1 MIDFVKYE
9 LLKTNPLELE
19 LNSYL
24 DFHNNVSI
32 DTGLMNVY
40 STAFYKGLQFKIYN
54 ETDAYPN
61 KRITV
66 EGSLHKYW
74 NNGAHNF
81 NDFGINEIDEV
92 INDIKNKFNIQ
103 PENCILKQ
111 LEIGVNIKPPIKTKT
126 ILNYCLLH
134 KTKRFKWVFTKDEGN
149 YIQSYYQRHFIKIY
163 DKRLHYKNKGF
174 DIKNEIMRFEI
185 KYTRMKFLNDRGI
198 YNLSELLNF
207 GLQNFTPHLLKEWN
221 NVLFYDFELFK
232 GTKNEFKYSYPNYW
246 LSLNSNQLKYH
257 RNKLNKMLNANPN
270 NIKNQ
275 IATLIKDKT
284 ELLNIKTSQIN
295 PLYILLKPGV
305 FTSQNTDNNR
315 RFCLVTGLNISMQ
328 KSDSILLSHTGL
340 KYYYNT
346 DKKIY
351 KEIKYKYLS
360 TKWSNSDYKTEIKEI
375 AHNIR
380 NTHSNQ
386 TIKQQRIYQPQ
397 QYKLFDIAIL
407 LIVN

>member
-1 MIDFVKYE
+1 MIDFVKYHIIN
-9 LLKTNPLELE
+9 TNPDKLEANHLLE
-19 LNSYL
+19 
-24 DFHNNVSI
+24 FHQKVNTK
-32 DTGLMNVY
+32 TGEMGVYMNAY
-40 STAFYKGLQFKIYN
+40 FKGLEFRIYESTFAN
-54 ETDAYPN
+54 PER
-61 KRITV
+61 RITL

-92 INDIKNKFNIQ
+92 INDLNNKFNIQ

-111 LEIGVNIKPPIKTKT
+111 LEIGVNMQPPHKTET
-126 ILNYCLLH
+126 ILKCCLLH
-134 KTKRFKWVFTKDEGN
+134 KTKPFKWIYTRDEGN
-149 YIQSYYQRHFIKIY
+149 YIQAQHQRHFIKIY
-163 DKRLHYKNKGF
+163 DKQLHYKNKGF
-174 DIKNEIMRFEI
+174 DLKNEIIRFEI
-185 KYTRMKFLNDRGI
+185 KYTRMRFLNDNGI

-221 NVLFYDFELFK
+221 NVLFYDFNLFK
-232 GTKNEFKYSYPNYW
+232 GTKNEFKYSNPNYW
-246 LSLNSNQLKYH
+246 LDLNSNQLKYH
-257 RNKLNKMLNANPN
+257 RNKLNKMLNSNPL

-380 NTHSNQ
+380 NTNSNQ
-386 TIKQQRIYQPQ
+386 QIKQQRIYQPQ
-397 QYKLFDIAIL
+397 QYQLFDITI
-407 LIVN
+407 